1 MTHRLRQSPQ
11 HPTICGV
18 TCCVGLSE
26 IAPEGERMAQDATT
40 VFVSYSRDDQKRAA
54 PVIAALEGAGF
65 SVWWDGLLVGGANFL
80 PTTEAELESA
90 DAVVV
95 LWSKV
100 SVASHWVRDEATRGR
115 DRHCLVPL
123 SLDGTDAPLGFRQFQ
138 LINIAKWK
146 GRADAPE
153 MQRVIRAVAA
163 LGGQEH
169 FTPPPLAKLPLL
181 SRRATMIGGAAVVA
195 AGGGIAAWM
204 AGLIGSSDANAN
216 SVAVLP
222 FENLSGDKAQDYF
235 AEGLSAEVRAAL
247 SRNTALRVAAQASSD
262 SFRET
267 KDDAPSIAR
276 KLKVAYLLDGSI
288 RVGANT
294 VRIAAELIDGK
305 TGFSRWSKTFEQAMD
320 DVLKI
325 QSEIATSVTGALTSE
340 VGSKGKPLS
349 GGTTNVA
356 AFDAY
361 LKGRDLYNNATDE
374 AGERAALAKF
384 DAAIALDPKFAAAHA
399 ARARAVLAIGNE
411 YGSLA
416 QTKILYAEAKNSAE
430 RAVALAP
437 DYADAQSTLAF
448 VLYQGQLK
456 VKEARKPFELSV
468 KLGPGDATVQG
479 RFAHYCIGTKRF
491 SEASRA
497 IARAQELDPLNPR
510 ISLAAAKL
518 NYVARRY
525 DAAILSIDQAL
536 SLSSTAT
543 QAHALK
549 GDALYMLGRYEAA
562 RASYTLEPIQML
574 SKTGL
579 ALAEKKLANNEA
591 AKLARR
597 DVETGLGSNQL
608 TLYQQAQIAAQWGEL
623 DVALRALH
631 DGVAS
636 IDSGLILVATDPMLD
651 PLRQRPEFSQLLKQL
666 GFD

>member
-1 MTHRLRQSPQ
+1 
-11 HPTICGV
+11 
-18 TCCVGLSE
+18 
-26 IAPEGERMAQDATT
+26 MAQDATT

-65 SVWWDGLLVGGANFL
+65 SVWWDGLLEGGANFL
-80 PTTEAELESA
+80 PTTEAALESA

-153 MQRVIRAVAA
+153 MERVIRAVAA

-169 FTPPPLAKLPLL
+169 FAPPPLAKPPLL
-181 SRRATMIGGAAVVA
+181 SRRATMIGSAAVVA

-204 AGLIGSSDANAN
+204 AGLIGNSDANAN

-235 AEGLSAEVRAAL
+235 ADGLSAEVRAAL

-267 KDDAPSIAR
+267 KDDAPSIAK

-305 TGFSRWSKTFEQAMD
+305 TGFSRWSKTFEQTMD

-340 VGSKGKPLS
+340 VGSEGKPLS

-361 LKGRDLYNNATDE
+361 LKGRDLYNNAPDE

-399 ARARAVLAIGNE
+399 ARARAALAIGNE

-416 QTKILYAEAKNSAE
+416 QTKILYAEAKKSAE

-448 VLYQGQLK
+448 ALYQGQLRIR
-456 VKEARKPFELSV
+456 EARTPFELSA
-468 KLGPGDATVQG
+468 KLGQGDATVLG
-479 RFAHYCIGTKRF
+479 RFAQYCTATKRDE
-491 SEASRA
+491 EAMRA
-497 IARAQELDPLNPR
+497 IARGLELDPLNPR
-510 ISLAAAKL
+510 VAIAAARVH
-518 NYVARRY
+518 YAARRY
-525 DAAILSIDQAL
+525 DLAIASVGQAL
-536 SLSSTAT
+536 SLNERVS
-543 QAHALK
+543 QANAVK
-549 GDALYMLGRYEAA
+549 GDALYMLGKFAAA
-562 RASYTLEPIQML
+562 REAYKLEPMEL
-574 SKTGL
+574 VSMTGL
-579 ALAEKKLANNEA
+579 AVAEKKLGNAEA
-591 AKLARR
+591 ASLARK

-608 TLYQQAQIAAQWGEL
+608 TLYQQAQIAAQWAEP
-623 DVALRALH
+623 DVALRALK
-631 DGVAS
+631 DGLAS
-636 IDSGLILVATDPMLD
+636 IDSGMVQIGTDPMLD
-651 PLRQRPEFSQLLKQL
+651 PLRRRPEFSQLLKQL

>member
-1 MTHRLRQSPQ
+1 M
-11 HPTICGV
+11 G
-18 TCCVGLSE
+18 
-26 IAPEGERMAQDATT
+26 QDATS

-65 SVWWDGLLVGGANFL
+65 KVWWDGLLEGGANFL
-80 PTTEAELESA
+80 PTTEAALESA

-123 SLDGTDAPLGFRQFQ
+123 SLDGTEGPLGFRQFQ

-153 MQRVIRAVAA
+153 MQKVIRAVAT

-169 FTPPPLAKLPLL
+169 FTPLPIAKPPLI
-181 SRRATMIGGAAVVA
+181 SRRATMIGGATVVA

-204 AGLIGSSDANAN
+204 AGLIGSADANAN

-235 AEGLSAEVRAAL
+235 ADGLSAEVRASL

-267 KDDAPSIAR
+267 KDDAPAIAK

-305 TGFSRWSKTFEQAMD
+305 TGFSRWSKTFEQTMD

-325 QSEIATSVTGALTSE
+325 QSEIATSVTGALTNE
-340 VGSKGKPLS
+340 VGSKGKALS
-349 GGTTNVA
+349 GGTNNVA

-361 LKGRDLYNNATDE
+361 LKGRDLYNNAPDE

-399 ARARAVLAIGNE
+399 ARARSLTVIANDYGHIGE
-411 YGSLA
+411 IRSLFDEA
-416 QTKILYAEAKNSAE
+416 QKSAE
-430 RAVALAP
+430 RAVTLAP
-437 DYADAQSTLAF
+437 DFADAQSTLGM
-448 VLYQGQLK
+448 VLFQDKLDIRA
-456 VKEARKPFELSV
+456 ARKPYDISN
-468 KLGPGDATVQG
+468 KLGQGDATVMG
-479 RFAHYCIGTKRF
+479 RFALYCSAVGRAKEAQDAILRSQDLDPINPLVQRAVGLVHFRARRFAESIPPIQAALAASPKLGYSYIFIGIAQLMLGQLNQAK
-491 SEASRA
+491 ASFGLESNELQAALGRA
-497 IARAQELDPLNPR
+497 IIEKRLGNEQAALNAKGLVESGMGKHEL
-510 ISLAAAKL
+510 SV
-518 NYVARRY
+518 Y
-525 DAAILSIDQAL
+525 
-536 SLSSTAT
+536 
-543 QAHALK
+543 H
-549 GDALYMLGRYEAA
+549 
-562 RASYTLEPIQML
+562 
-574 SKTGL
+574 
-579 ALAEKKLANNEA
+579 
-591 AKLARR
+591 
-597 DVETGLGSNQL
+597 
-608 TLYQQAQIAAQWGEL
+608 QAQINAQWGL
-623 DVALRALH
+623 AD
-631 DGVAS
+631 AS
-636 IDSGLILVATDPMLD
+636 IAALLKAEAIPDPGLIYLKTDPLLD
-651 PLRQRPEFSQLLKQL
+651 PVRTRPEFSQLLKRL